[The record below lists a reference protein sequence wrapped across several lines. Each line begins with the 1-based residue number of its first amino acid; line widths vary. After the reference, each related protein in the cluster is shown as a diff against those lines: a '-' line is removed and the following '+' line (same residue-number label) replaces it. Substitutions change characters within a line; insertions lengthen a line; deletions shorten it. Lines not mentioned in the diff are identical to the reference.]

1 MSLSHRTFHF
11 PGPIVV
17 GPGCLAE
24 LATHLAA
31 LGLRRPL
38 VVTDPGIIA
47 AGLLERAKAALKGQ
61 DYAVFSEVQPNPTDH
76 QVRAGVAFYR
86 AEGCDGLIALGGGS
100 AIDAAKAI
108 RVLAT
113 HPEPLEQ
120 YYFDAGGADR
130 LTPNLPPLISIPTT
144 AGTGSEVSRG
154 AIITDTSQN
163 RKRLVAGPGMMSSR
177 SLLDPELTLDLPP
190 FLTAITGM
198 DALTHLVEG
207 YVGTHDHPIAAGIA
221 RQGVRLCARFLPV
234 AFADGHHLQA
244 RQEML
249 LASAMGALAFQKG
262 LGVIHSLAHQLS
274 TEAGLPHGLANAIL
288 LPFGMEFNLPVCVRE
303 YAELGWELR
312 EIKDGGGRREEGEWR
327 TEEGWARAAIAAV
340 RQLAADLGLPPTLS
354 AAGVKR
360 ESLPRMVA
368 PAFADHCHR
377 TNPRPC
383 TEEDLAQL
391 LEAAF

>member
-1 MSLSHRTFHF
+1 MNLSIRTFNF
-11 PGPIVV
+11 PGPLVV
-17 GPGCLAE
+17 GPGCLQG
-24 LATHLAA
+24 LADHVAH

-38 VVTDPGIIA
+38 VVTDPGIVA
-47 AGLLERAKAALKGQ
+47 AGLLARTQEALAGR
-61 DYAVFSEVQPNPTDH
+61 DHIVFQEVQPNPTDH
-76 QVRAGVAFYR
+76 NVLAGVEVYR
-86 AEGCDGLIALGGGS
+86 TARCDGLIALGGGS

-108 RVLAT
+108 RVLAA
-113 HPEPLEQ
+113 HAGPLEQ
-120 YYFDAGGADR
+120 FYFDVGGADR
-130 LTPNLPPLISIPTT
+130 IALNLPPLISIPTT

-154 AIITDTSQN
+154 AIITDTAQN
-163 RKRLVAGPGMMSSR
+163 RKRLVAGPGMMSSL
-177 SLLDPELTLDLPP
+177 SLLDAELTLDLPP

-207 YVGTHDHPIAAGIA
+207 YVGAHDHPIAAGIA
-221 RQGVRLCARFLPV
+221 RQGLRLCFQNLPV
-234 AFADGHHLQA
+234 AFAESRNVKA
-244 RQEML
+244 RQDML

-288 LPFGMEFNLPVCVRE
+288 LPFGMEFNMSVCARE
-303 YAELGWELR
+303 YAELAWEMAVGR
-312 EIKDGGGRREEGEWR
+312 GGQE
-327 TEEGWARAAIAAV
+327 TEEKAARAAIAAV
-340 RQLAADLGLPPTLS
+340 RQLAAALGLPATLS
-354 AAGVKR
+354 AAGVQR
-360 ESLPRMVA
+360 ESLARMVA